1 MHVVDGKPRAVPAGG
16 TRGRSVSRR
25 PTVKL
30 GFRRDF
36 DPALLSWG
44 GPDEPAA
51 EECSIC
57 EAAFDE
63 DDVPLI
69 MWREDGWCVRLCDAC
84 VERWIEAKP

>member
-1 MHVVDGKPRAVPAGG
+1 MQ
-16 TRGRSVSRR
+16 
-25 PTVKL
+25 L
-30 GFRRDF
+30 GFGRGF
-36 DPALLSWG
+36 DPTMLSWG

-57 EAAFDE
+57 DAPFSE

-84 VERWIEAKP
+84 VERWIEAKA